1 MSNLRT
7 RTGHGNPTSGK
18 VGASGAEKPRGQC
31 APAQQLTR
39 KDAEQVA
46 KTLAAVAMENK
57 VGGSKLSKLEQRQLE
72 KLIVDSISQNM
83 LDLSKLHAP
92 VQSLAEFLGAMYSR
106 VQIVQRKGAFA
117 LHPQAET
124 TKLAH
129 SFAEKFFSEFM
140 KKAYEI
146 ATTFSIEVPAGGKA
160 DQGRTGEASAAVK
173 PSSERRTAAGKYAIK
188 KFMPELRFR
197 DVGGNPEAKKEL
209 ARFVVFYKTPAR
221 FREIGA
227 DLPKGILLKGPHGAG
242 KPSLAIAMAGE
253 AGVPVIKIDATDL
266 FAMYN
271 ELGSDGMVRAIAT
284 LKGDS
289 PTVMLVDEI
298 LPVPQTGQDFGAV
311 ALRALFDG
319 FTNSDDVL
327 IVGATS
333 NPEGPDASLLR
344 HEMFGRVIPVDK
356 PDFKARLEIFRI
368 YTTTSK
374 KVVGKNPR
382 KKLIDKR
389 LDLAKWARDTAGFTP
404 ERIENL
410 LNDAA
415 ILTVVE
421 EKQSAI
427 GENEMQNAFD
437 RIMEGA
443 GASRTLRDK
452 EKEIVAVHEL
462 GHALVSH
469 FLPNASPVA
478 KISIVGKGEALGYTR
493 PYQRE
498 GRYLMSKDMLLDGVA
513 TLMGGRLA
521 EELLFPENQK
531 TDGASSDLQVLTDLL
546 EYAVTDIGL
555 GNGYVLPDKEHDR
568 PKVRRQVNEMVK
580 EAERRAL
587 EVLTSHYYELLRLK
601 SILVQRESLTG
612 KQFVKALA
620 KIQRRKKR
628 LSPKQLEREV
638 KRLENNHIKKLSRP
652 SHKAAFL
659 PTQEGFGA

>member
-1 MSNLRT
+1 
-7 RTGHGNPTSGK
+7 
-18 VGASGAEKPRGQC
+18 
-31 APAQQLTR
+31 
-39 KDAEQVA
+39 
-46 KTLAAVAMENK
+46 MESK
-57 VGGSKLSKLEQRQLE
+57 VGGSKLSKAEQRQLE

-83 LDLSKLHAP
+83 MDLTKLHAP
-92 VQSLAEFLGAMYSR
+92 VQSLADFLGAMYSR
-106 VQIVQRKGAFA
+106 VQIVQRKGVFRF
-117 LHPQAET
+117 HPEAET
-124 TKLAH
+124 KKVAQ

-140 KKAYEI
+140 KRAYEI
-146 ATTFSIEVPAGGKA
+146 ATTFSIEVSAGGGA
-160 DQGRTGEASAAVK
+160 GEGGGAEK
-173 PSSERRTAAGKYAIK
+173 PTPEQRTAPSKYAVRK
-188 KFMPELRFR
+188 LKPTLRFK

-209 ARFVVFYKTPAR
+209 GRFVVYYKTPGR
-221 FREIGA
+221 FKEIGA

-253 AGVPVIKIDATDL
+253 AGVPVVKIDATDL

-271 ELGSDGMVRAIAT
+271 ELGSEGMVRAIAA
-284 LKGDS
+284 LKGDA
-289 PTVMLVDEI
+289 PLVILVDEI
-298 LPVPQTGQDFGAV
+298 LPPSPTGQDFGAV

-319 FTNSDDVL
+319 FTKADDVL

-333 NPEGPDASLLR
+333 NPEGPDPSLLR

-374 KVVGKNPR
+374 KVVIKNPR

-415 ILTVVE
+415 ILTVIE
-421 EKQSAI
+421 EKKTAI
-427 GENEMQNAFD
+427 GEEEMQCALD

-443 GASRTLRDK
+443 GSTRTLRDK

-469 FLPNASPVA
+469 FLPNASPIA

-498 GRYLMSKDMLLDGVA
+498 GKYLMSKDMLLDGVA

-521 EELLFPENQK
+521 EELLFPENDK
-531 TDGASSDLQVLTDLL
+531 TDGASSDLQVLTELL
-546 EYAVTDIGL
+546 EYAVTEIGL

-568 PKVRRQVNEMVK
+568 AKLRRQVDEMVK
-580 EAERRAL
+580 ESERRAL

-601 SILVQRESLTG
+601 GILVQKESLTG
-612 KQFVKALA
+612 KEFVKALS

-628 LSPKQLEREV
+628 LSPKQLETEV
-638 KRLENNHIKKLSRP
+638 KRLENNHVKKLSRP

-659 PTQEGFGA
+659 PTQEGFGG

>member
-1 MSNLRT
+1 MHRPRNRTSSGSKAPGNTGSSNAKRARCKST
-7 RTGHGNPTSGK
+7 PS
-18 VGASGAEKPRGQC
+18 
-31 APAQQLTR
+31 QQLTQ
-39 KDAEQVA
+39 KDARDVA
-46 KTLAAVAMENK
+46 RTLASVAMESK
-57 VGGSKLSKLEQRQLE
+57 VGGSKLSKAEQRQLE
-72 KLIVDSISQNM
+72 KLIVESISQNM
-83 LDLSKLHAP
+83 MDLSKLHAP
-92 VQSLAEFLGAMYSR
+92 VQSLADFLGAMYSR
-106 VQIVQRKGAFA
+106 VQIVQRKGSFS
-117 LHPQAET
+117 LHPQTEIRKVT
-124 TKLAH
+124 H

-146 ATTFSIEVPAGGKA
+146 ATTFSIEVPAGG
-160 DQGRTGEASAAVK
+160 GTGGHDGPGNPTAEQRSA
-173 PSSERRTAAGKYAIK
+173 PGKYAMR
-188 KFMPELRFR
+188 KFKPTLRFK
-197 DVGGNPEAKKEL
+197 DVGGNPEAKREL
-209 ARFVVFYKTPAR
+209 ARFVVYYKTPGR

-227 DLPKGILLKGPHGAG
+227 DLPKGVLLKGPHGAG

-253 AGVPVIKIDATDL
+253 AGVPVVKIDATDL

-271 ELGSDGMVRAIAT
+271 ELGSEGMVRAIAA
-284 LKGDS
+284 LKGGA
-289 PTVMLVDEI
+289 PMVILVDEI
-298 LPVPQTGQDFGAV
+298 LPPSPTGQDFGAV

-319 FTNSDDVL
+319 FTKSDDVL

-333 NPEGPDASLLR
+333 NPEGPDPSLLR

-374 KVVGKNPR
+374 KVVTKNQR

-421 EKQSAI
+421 EKQAAI
-427 GENEMQNAFD
+427 GEEEMQSAFD

-443 GASRTLRDK
+443 GAAHTLRDK

-546 EYAVTDIGL
+546 QYAVTDIGL

-568 PKVRRQVNEMVK
+568 PKLRRQVDEMVK

-601 SILVQRESLTG
+601 SVLVQKESLTG
-612 KQFVKALA
+612 KEFLKALG

-638 KRLENNHIKKLSRP
+638 KRLENNHVKKLSRP

>member
-1 MSNLRT
+1 LSRN
-7 RTGHGNPTSGK
+7 
-18 VGASGAEKPRGQC
+18 
-31 APAQQLTR
+31 
-39 KDAEQVA
+39 DAEQVA
-46 KTLAAVAMENK
+46 KALAAVAMESK
-57 VGGSKLSKLEQRQLE
+57 VGGAKLSKAEQRQLE
-72 KLIVDSISQNM
+72 KLIVQSISQNM
-83 LDLSKLHAP
+83 MDLSKLHVP
-92 VQSLAEFLGAMYSR
+92 VQSLADFLGAMYSR
-106 VQIVQRKGAFA
+106 VQIVQRRGSFS
-117 LHPQAET
+117 LHPQDEIR
-124 TKLAH
+124 KVAH

-146 ATTFSIEVPAGGKA
+146 ATTFSIEVPAREGAGK
-160 DQGRTGEASAAVK
+160 TGSGEK
-173 PSSERRTAAGKYAIK
+173 PATDRRTNAGKYAIK
-188 KFMPELRFR
+188 KFKPELRFK

-209 ARFVVFYKTPAR
+209 ARFVVFYKMPSR
-221 FREIGA
+221 FREVGA

-242 KPSLAIAMAGE
+242 KPSLVVAMAGE

-266 FAMYN
+266 FAMYT
-271 ELGSDGMVRAIAT
+271 ELGSEGMVRAIAT

-289 PTVMLVDEI
+289 PAVILVDEI

-319 FTNSDDVL
+319 FAKADDVL

-333 NPEGPDASLLR
+333 NPEGPDPSLLR
-344 HEMFGRVIPVDK
+344 HEIFGRVIPVDK
-356 PDFKARLEIFRI
+356 PDLKARLEIFRI

-374 KVVGKNPR
+374 RVVAKNPR
-382 KKLIDKR
+382 KKLIDRR

-421 EKQSAI
+421 DTQTAV

-443 GASRTLRDK
+443 GATRTLRDK
-452 EKEIVAVHEL
+452 EKEIVAAHEL

-568 PKVRRQVNEMVK
+568 PKLRRQMDEMVK

-587 EVLTSHYYELLRLK
+587 EVLTTHYYELLRLK
-601 SILVQRESLTG
+601 SVLVQKESLTG
-612 KQFVKALA
+612 KEFLKALN

-628 LSPKQLEREV
+628 LSPRQLEREV

-659 PTQEGFGA
+659 PTQEGFGV